1 MSSSW
6 GMQRRMREQ
15 SLSVREMHSG
25 AVDASPTASSRA
37 SFGREALKRMA
48 VAVGMAI
55 FLAFVGAFGAEAI
68 PPIPRYLLFIALSL
82 VCFSLVAAVMMGAY
96 RVPALMARPRLRQ
109 AVIVALIAPGTALAV
124 WLIVGW
130 ALLGGPRPSR
140 FPDYFLI
147 ASGVTLT
154 VSVLSRLTFRGDPLA
169 QRTAIGAPTSPN
181 SVLFLER
188 LKGAD
193 LYAVEAEDHYV
204 RLYTSKGSS
213 LVLFRLADA
222 AAALE
227 GHGGAR
233 VHRSWWVARAAVTG
247 TARRGAQMV
256 LKLQNGVE
264 APVSRSQA
272 TALRRAGW
280 F

>member
-1 MSSSW
+1 
-6 GMQRRMREQ
+6 MRER
-15 SLSVREMHSG
+15 SLSVREVQGG
-25 AVDASPTASSRA
+25 AVDASPTASPKA
-37 SFGREALKRMA
+37 SFGKEALKRMA
-48 VAVGMAI
+48 LAVAMAV
-55 FLAFVGAFGAEAI
+55 FLAFVGAFGADAI

-96 RVPALMARPRLRQ
+96 RVPALVARPRLRQ
-109 AVIVALIAPGTALAV
+109 AVMVALIAPGTALAV

-130 ALLGGPRPSR
+130 AFLGGPRPSR
-140 FPDYFLI
+140 LPDYVLI
-147 ASGVTLT
+147 AFGVTLT
-154 VSVLSRLTFRGDPLA
+154 VSVLSQLTFREDLPA
-169 QRTAIGAPTSPN
+169 ERRAIGAPTSPD

-188 LKGAD
+188 LKGNLKGAD

-204 RLYTSKGSS
+204 RLHTSNGSS

-227 GHGGAR
+227 GHEGAR

-247 TARRGAQMV
+247 ATRRGAQTV